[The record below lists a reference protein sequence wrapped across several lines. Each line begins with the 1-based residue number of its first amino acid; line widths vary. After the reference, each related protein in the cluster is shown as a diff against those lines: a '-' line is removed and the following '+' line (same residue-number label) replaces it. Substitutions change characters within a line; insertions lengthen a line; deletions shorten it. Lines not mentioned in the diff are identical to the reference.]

1 MDISTM
7 IQEHVA
13 EFVRLT
19 VQGADNSA
27 RFPLLEE
34 EITWGRNKGTYIFPE
49 DGFMSRSHA
58 KVYQRGDS
66 YFLED
71 VGSRNGTFI
80 KVRGTAPVP
89 QGAMVLAG
97 GPFFKIHVLRCDKL
111 MSRTRQQQTARA

>member
-1 MDISTM
+1 MS
-7 IQEHVA
+7 ELLAEPVA
-13 EFVRLT
+13 QFVKLT
-19 VQGADNSA
+19 AEGKEDDVKY
-27 RFPLLEE
+27 PLLES

-89 QGAMVLAG
+89 QGAMILAG
-97 GPFFKIHVLRCDKL
+97 GQLLKVTI
-111 MSRTRQQQTARA
+111 